1 MSNTRTEA
9 FPVDASA
16 AVAAVDVEMDD
27 IIEPLPKATLDERK
41 VLTLPPSIT
50 WRQGLAAG
58 WQGKPALQFYGRE
71 FLLGIIICMAQIP
84 ESIAFAYLAR
94 VRPPVALHAAWVIGG
109 ICSAFGGRPGMV
121 CMLPWTHSATKKRRG
136 PS

>member
-1 MSNTRTEA
+1 MTRTEA
-9 FPVDASA
+9 FPVDASE
-16 AVAAVDVEMDD
+16 AVAAVDVEIDD
-27 IIEPLPKATLDERK
+27 IEPLPKPTLNERK
-41 VLTLPPSIT
+41 VLTLPGGIT
-50 WRQGLAAG
+50 WREGLASG

-71 FLLGIIICMAQIP
+71 FLLGVIICMAQIP

-121 CMLPWTHSATKKRRG
+121 RAHPRPRRHR
-136 PS
+136 